1 MKTLIEGLLISAIL
15 TVITGF
21 LVLPLLKRLKVGQP
35 ILKYVTEHKSKS
47 GTPTMGGVYFVLSA
61 TAVFLI
67 FTSGK
72 NRLGVLALAIT
83 LGFMAVG
90 FIDDFLKIKLNRNEG
105 LTALQKL
112 LFQIGISLIASFFAY
127 ESGLDFLYLPF
138 SDKKLNIGLISI
150 ALNALVFVATV
161 NSVNL
166 TDGLDGLCGSVS
178 LVYFLSISLVIILQI
193 ESYESI
199 YLVKDEYKNLSLLSS
214 CMAGAMIGYLVF
226 NTSKASVFMGDT
238 GSLAIGGAISSISI
252 FSGNT
257 LLIPVM
263 GICYVISSLSVIIQ
277 VIYYKKTKKRVFLMS
292 PLHHHFQKLG
302 FSEAKISYAYAF
314 VTLVIGAVLIINYL

>member
-1 MKTLIEGLLISAIL
+1 MKTLIVGLLISAIL
-15 TVITGF
+15 TIITGF
-21 LVLPLLKRLKVGQP
+21 LVLPLLKKLKIGQP

-47 GTPTMGGVYFVLSA
+47 GTPTMGGVFFVLSA

-67 FTSGK
+67 FTSGR

-83 LGFMAVG
+83 IGFMAVG

-138 SDKKLNIGLISI
+138 TDKKLSISYFSI
-150 ALNALVFVATV
+150 PLNALVFVATV

-178 LVYFLSISLVIILQI
+178 LVFFLAMSVIIVLQI
-193 ESYESI
+193 ESYQSF
-199 YLVKDEYKNLSLLSS
+199 YLIKEEYENLSLLSS
-214 CMAGAMIGYLVF
+214 CMAGAMVGYLLF

-263 GICYVISSLSVIIQ
+263 GICYVLSSLSVIIQ
-277 VIYYKKTKKRVFLMS
+277 VVYYKKTKKRLFLMA
-292 PLHHHFQKLG
+292 PLHHHYQKLG

-314 VTLVIGAVLIINYL
+314 VTAVIGLATIISYL

>member
-1 MKTLIEGLLISAIL
+1 MKTLIEGLLISANL
-15 TVITGF
+15 TVISGF

-47 GTPTMGGVYFVLSA
+47 GTPTMGGVFFVLSA

-178 LVYFLSISLVIILQI
+178 LVYFLCISLVIILQI

>member
-1 MKTLIEGLLISAIL
+1 MKTLIVGLLISAIL
-15 TVITGF
+15 TIITGF
-21 LVLPLLKRLKVGQP
+21 LVLPLLKKLKIGQP

-47 GTPTMGGVYFVLSA
+47 GTPTMGGVFFVLSA

-67 FTSGK
+67 FTSGR

-83 LGFMAVG
+83 IGFMAVG

-138 SDKKLNIGLISI
+138 TDKKLSISYFSI
-150 ALNALVFVATV
+150 PLNALVFVATV

-178 LVYFLSISLVIILQI
+178 LVFFLAMSVIIVLQI
-193 ESYESI
+193 ESYQSF
-199 YLVKDEYKNLSLLSS
+199 YLIKEEYENLSLLSS
-214 CMAGAMIGYLVF
+214 CMAGAMVGYLLF

-263 GICYVISSLSVIIQ
+263 GICYVLSSLSVIIQ
-277 VIYYKKTKKRVFLMS
+277 VVYYKKTNKRLFLMA
-292 PLHHHFQKLG
+292 PLHHHYQKLG
-302 FSEAKISYAYAF
+302 FSEAKISYAYAV
-314 VTLVIGAVLIINYL
+314 VTAVIGLATIISYL